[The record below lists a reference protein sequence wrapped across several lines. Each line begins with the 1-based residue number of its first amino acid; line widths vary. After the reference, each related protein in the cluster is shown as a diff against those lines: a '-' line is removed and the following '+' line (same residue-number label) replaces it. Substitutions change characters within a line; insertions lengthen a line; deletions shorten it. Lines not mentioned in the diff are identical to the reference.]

1 MALLADRDQK
11 AVESA
16 IKLTTKEE
24 RESDSDIWST
34 KERLQAEIQQT
45 LLDVSTLLVDEPTPN
60 FSDGNVIPKRLIE
73 RDPPGLAGTGYW
85 DLYHMTE
92 EMKERD
98 PKMIYD
104 SIRVIG
110 DEIWNWADGKR
121 SVNDIAARI
130 GAEFDFDLE
139 NRHILTLYQGLAA
152 MGFVEL
158 ASKE

>member
-1 MALLADRDQK
+1 
-11 AVESA
+11 
-16 IKLTTKEE
+16 
-24 RESDSDIWST
+24 
-34 KERLQAEIQQT
+34 
-45 LLDVSTLLVDEPTPN
+45 
-60 FSDGNVIPKRLIE
+60 
-73 RDPPGLAGTGYW
+73 
-85 DLYHMTE
+85 
-92 EMKERD
+92 
-98 PKMIYD
+98 MIYD

-139 NRHILTLYQGLAA
+139 SRHILTLYQGLAA